1 MDEMSDPFR
10 IADFIAGNTRANSI
24 QVTGF
29 TKLSGGAIQNNH
41 ALSVVMDG
49 GSCPGTHTF
58 VVRSD
63 APSTIAASLTR
74 EQEFAVIKCAYAA
87 GVTAPEPLWL
97 CTDKSV
103 IGQPF
108 CIMRKVA
115 GVANGRQ
122 LVRQELSEGEASAL
136 VRSLGR
142 ELARLH
148 RIQPESADLSFLEIP
163 QPTAASARIRNYRT
177 ALDDISE
184 PHPVLE
190 WALNWLEDRMPSP
203 LPLSLCHCDFRTGNY
218 MVYEGRLTGILDW
231 EFAAWSDPYEDLG
244 WLCARSWRFGKV
256 DKEVGGMGHK
266 RDLFDGY
273 ANVACVDVEPERV
286 KYWEVM
292 AMVRWAIIAL
302 QQAQRHLSGEEISLE
317 LALTGRMVPEME
329 FDVLNQCLT
338 MENTDG

>member
-1 MDEMSDPFR
+1 MDEMSASFR
-10 IADFIAGNTRANSI
+10 IADFIAENARAENI

-29 TKLSGGAIQNNH
+29 TRLSGGAIQNNH
-41 ALSVVMDG
+41 ALSVVMVG
-49 GSCPGTHTF
+49 GTCPGVHTF

-63 APSTIAASLTR
+63 ALSAIAASLTR

-108 CIMRKVA
+108 CVMRKVG

-122 LVRQELSEGEASAL
+122 LVRQELSDGEASAL
-136 VRSLGR
+136 VRSLGQ

-148 RIQPESADLSFLEIP
+148 RIQPGSADLSFLEIP
-163 QPTAASARIRNYRT
+163 RPTAAATRIRNYRV
-177 ALDDISE
+177 ALDDIPE

-218 MVYEGRLTGILDW
+218 MVDKGRLTGILDW

-244 WLCARSWRFGKV
+244 WLCARSWRFGNV
-256 DKEVGGMGHK
+256 NKEVGGMGHK
-266 RDLFDGY
+266 CDLFDGY
-273 ANVACVDVEPERV
+273 ANVTGVDVEPERV

-302 QQAQRHLSGEEISLE
+302 QQAQRHLSGAETSLE

-338 MENTDG
+338 MEKTDG